1 MATFSQY
8 GGSLGAPYQGGL
20 SASMS
25 FRPQGGIGFDAD
37 PITPGN
43 QTTPGIVT
51 ATGPSRVVSG
61 GIGTIGGVQGGV
73 IGGLSGGVNIPSI
86 STNPQF
92 GQRIGFG
99 GIAAGGVVDADPI
112 TPGIQSQPGVVTP
125 IGPPRVISGPGA
137 IGVGNIGG
145 RFGGGV
151 IGGGIMQSGVVGMG
165 ATQGGLFGGVQGGIV
180 DADPITPGIQS
191 QPGVVTPIG
200 PPRIVSGPTISGS
213 TAGFG
218 TQGVGYSGNFG
229 SSFGGINNNAFVTRT
244 VTTGGQ
250 IGSLISGGAPSV
262 ITRGSAIGG
271 IIDFDPI
278 TPGIQSQPGIVTPM
292 GPPRVISGPTAIGGI
307 NSTVTSGIAGNFGGI
322 VDADPITPGIQSQ
335 PGIVTQT
342 GPTTVVSSGF
352 RGSGAMITSGY
363 QGGISTG
370 IAGGMLSSGVISGP
384 TPMLSSGLQQNI
396 IGGGLFD
403 ADPITPGIQLQPGT
417 VTVTGPTT
425 MLSSGIGGFGTTNF
439 PTGIVDADPFT
450 PGIQSQPG
458 IITQTGPSTV
468 ISGGNVL
475 GSITGGLQQS
485 IGGIYDADPFTPGIQ
500 SQPGIITPTGPPVI
514 VGYSNQGCWTSCL
527 NNQCCQS
534 PGGCPWWLWPLL
546 GLLLLGALIGGLY
559 SCFKPN

>member
-43 QTTPGIVT
+43 QATPGIVT

-73 IGGLSGGVNIPSI
+73 IGGLPGGVSIPSI

-99 GIAAGGVVDADPI
+99 GIAAGGVIDADPI

-125 IGPPRVISGPGA
+125 IGPPRVVSGPGA
-137 IGVGNIGG
+137 IGGRRPSGG
-145 RFGGGV
+145 I
-151 IGGGIMQSGVVGMG
+151 IGGGIMQSGVVGIG
-165 ATQGGLFGGVQGGIV
+165 GTQRGLFGGVQGGIV

-191 QPGVVTPIG
+191 QPGVVTPMG
-200 PPRIVSGPTISGS
+200 PPRIVSGS

-218 TQGVGYSGNFG
+218 TQGVGYGASFG
-229 SSFGGINNNAFVTRT
+229 SSYGGINNNTFATRT

-262 ITRGSAIGG
+262 ITGGSAVAGSAIGG
-271 IIDFDPI
+271 IIDHDPI

-307 NSTVTSGIAGNFGGI
+307 NTTITSGIAGSFGGV

-342 GPTTVVSSGF
+342 GPTTVISSGF
-352 RGSGAMITSGY
+352 RGSGAILTSGY
-363 QGGISTG
+363 QGNISTG

-384 TPMLSSGLQQNI
+384 TPMLSSGVQQNI

-425 MLSSGIGGFGTTNF
+425 MLSSGGFGSSNF

-458 IITQTGPSTV
+458 VITQTGPTTV

-475 GSITGGLQQS
+475 GSIAGGLQQS
-485 IGGIYDADPFTPGIQ
+485 IGGVYDADPFTPGIQ
-500 SQPGIITPTGPPVI
+500 SQPGVITTTGPSVV
-514 VGYSNQGCWTSCL
+514 VGYSNQGWWTACL
-527 NNQCCQS
+527 NNQCCPC

-546 GLLLLGALIGGLY
+546 GLLLLGTLIGGLY
-559 SCFKPN
+559 SCFKPS